1 MRFTFSKDEKLTS
14 PRLFDAIHKEGTTLK
29 SFPFSL
35 RFIDASFEKEVQR
48 QLAVVVPKRSIKSAV
63 HRNRIKRQMREL
75 YRLNKHL
82 IKGPSHQ
89 QAWSLRYLGNRLN
102 EYSFLEDGFI
112 KLIHS
117 YNTYYEEISSKKLD

>member
-14 PRLFDAIHKEGTTLK
+14 PRLFDIIHKEGMTLK
-29 SFPFSL
+29 SFPFSV
-35 RFIDASFEKEVQR
+35 RFIDASLEREVQR
-48 QLAVVVPKRSIKSAV
+48 QIAVVVPKRSIKSAV

-82 IKGPSHQ
+82 IKGPAQQ

-102 EYSFLEDGFI
+102 DYAFLEDGFL

-117 YNTYYEEISSKKLD
+117 YNTYYEKLSSKELD

>member
-14 PRLFDAIHKEGTTLK
+14 PRLFDAIHKEGMTLK
-29 SFPFSL
+29 SFPFSV
-35 RFIDASFEKEVQR
+35 RFIDAPLDRSVQR
-48 QLAVVVPKRSIKSAV
+48 QIAVVVPKRSIKSAV

-82 IKGPSHQ
+82 IKGPKQQ
-89 QAWSLRYLGNRLN
+89 QAWSLRYLGNRCN
-102 EYSFLEDGFI
+102 EYAFLEDGFI

-117 YNTYYEEISSKKLD
+117 YNTYYEELSSEKLG

>member
-14 PRLFDAIHKEGTTLK
+14 PRLFDAIHKEGMTLK
-29 SFPFSL
+29 SFPFSV
-35 RFIDASFEKEVQR
+35 RFIDAPLDRSVQR
-48 QLAVVVPKRSIKSAV
+48 QIAVVVPKRSIKSAV
-63 HRNRIKRQMREL
+63 HMNRIKRQMREL

-82 IKGPSHQ
+82 IKGPAQQ

-102 EYSFLEDGFI
+102 EYSFLEDGFL

-117 YNTYYEEISSKKLD
+117 YNAYYEEFSSEKFG

>member
-14 PRLFDAIHKEGTTLK
+14 PRLFDAIHKEGMTLK
-29 SFPFSL
+29 SFPFSV
-35 RFIDASFEKEVQR
+35 RFIDAPLDRSVQR
-48 QLAVVVPKRSIKSAV
+48 QIAVVVPKRSIKSAV

-82 IKGPSHQ
+82 IKGPAQQ

-102 EYSFLEDGFI
+102 EYSFLEDGFL

-117 YNTYYEEISSKKLD
+117 YNAYYEELDRKSVV

>member
-14 PRLFDAIHKEGTTLK
+14 PRLFDAIHKKGMTLK
-29 SFPFSL
+29 SFPFSV
-35 RFIDASFEKEVQR
+35 RFIDAPLDRSVQR
-48 QLAVVVPKRSIKSAV
+48 QIAVVVPKRSIKSAV

-82 IKGPSHQ
+82 IKGPAQQ

-102 EYSFLEDGFI
+102 EYSFLEDGFL

-117 YNTYYEEISSKKLD
+117 YNAYYEEFSSEKLG